1 MLWDPF
7 LYHSSLL
14 LLLMVLISKYV
25 PLLMFLN
32 SLSNTQEAA
41 HSKWANLSEGPLVER
56 ASTKRCK
63 LGSKSPLG
71 SCFYQRAKYSKPSF
85 NKNSTLLYID

>member
-1 MLWDPF
+1 MLWGPF
-7 LYHSSLL
+7 LYPSSLL
-14 LLLMVLISKYV
+14 LLLIVLNSKYV
-25 PLLMFLN
+25 LLLMFLN

-56 ASTKRCK
+56 VSTKRCK

-71 SCFYQRAKYSKPSF
+71 SCFYQHAKYSKPSF

>member
-14 LLLMVLISKYV
+14 LLLMVLNSKYV

-32 SLSNTQEAA
+32 SLSKIQEAA
-41 HSKWANLSEGPLVER
+41 HSKWANLFEGPLVER
-56 ASTKRCK
+56 ASTKGCK

-71 SCFYQRAKYSKPSF
+71 SCFYQHAK
-85 NKNSTLLYID
+85 